1 MHITAE
7 QLDALQELLNIGVGK
22 AAGAL
27 NQMIGKPIRLQIP
40 YVRVGKISDLIN
52 ESSHSEQGAL
62 AAVRL
67 PFTGSFSGSAFM
79 LFPTESAEQ
88 LVAHLT
94 GEANDS
100 ETINVMKE
108 ATLTEIGNILI
119 NGVMGSITNV
129 LDQQLFYTV
138 PTYLETTL
146 GRLLDMDGGDST
158 EYMLWAQTKCTIEDF
173 NTGGE
178 VLLMFGVRDLYL
190 LQSALEALTSSATA
204 GATSHG

>member
-1 MHITAE
+1 MHITPE

-40 YVRVGKISDLIN
+40 YVKIGKISDLVS
-52 ESSHSEQGAL
+52 ESSQSDTGAL

-67 PFTGSFSGSAFM
+67 PFSGSFSGSAFM

-88 LVAHLT
+88 LVSHLT
-94 GEANDS
+94 GEVNDPES
-100 ETINVMKE
+100 INVMKE

-129 LDQQLFYTV
+129 LNQQLIYTV

-146 GRLLDMDGGDST
+146 GNLLEMDRDETSD
-158 EYMLWAQTKCTIEDF
+158 YILWAQTKCTIEDF
-173 NTGGE
+173 DTGGE

-190 LQSALEALTSSATA
+190 LQSALEALTSSAT
-204 GATSHG
+204 TVHG